1 MQLKVK
7 HQTQVQITKIILHV
21 KQQQKKKQHPRNKK
35 EAQQRNIRNHRNQV
49 RMPAKMDEKSLTRG
63 ESKPR
68 MFANRTGQDRG
79 KTL

>member
-7 HQTQVQITKIILHV
+7 YQTQVQITKIILHV

-35 EAQQRNIRNHRNQV
+35 EAQQRNIRSHRTQV
-49 RMPAKMDEKSLTRG
+49 KKPAKKAEKLLTRV

-68 MFANRTGQDRG
+68 KFANGIGQDRG
-79 KTL
+79 KIL